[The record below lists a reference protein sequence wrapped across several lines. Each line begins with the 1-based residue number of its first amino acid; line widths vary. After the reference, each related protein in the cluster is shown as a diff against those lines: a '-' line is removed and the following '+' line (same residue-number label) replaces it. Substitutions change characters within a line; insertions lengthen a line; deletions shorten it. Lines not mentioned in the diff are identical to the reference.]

1 MDQVVEG
8 IGVASSQ
15 VADSTRTIWESDQ
28 RKEIQDSVVKGLSG
42 RAATAIEEQVKEV
55 ADNPETQKF
64 VGKMEDVT
72 GKIVED
78 VTANKAFQ
86 DIAEAVMK
94 SINRAAASIE
104 KWLGQQKS
112 SPPTEASAPQSPAAA
127 SDGTQT
133 IDIQHDGQ

>member
-1 MDQVVEG
+1 M
-8 IGVASSQ
+8 
-15 VADSTRTIWESDQ
+15 
-28 RKEIQDSVVKGLSG
+28 
-42 RAATAIEEQVKEV
+42 AIEEQVEKI

-94 SINRAAASIE
+94 GLNAAAASIE

-112 SPPTEASAPQSPAAA
+112 SPPTEAGAPESPAAA

-133 IDIQHDGQ
+133 IDIQRDGQ